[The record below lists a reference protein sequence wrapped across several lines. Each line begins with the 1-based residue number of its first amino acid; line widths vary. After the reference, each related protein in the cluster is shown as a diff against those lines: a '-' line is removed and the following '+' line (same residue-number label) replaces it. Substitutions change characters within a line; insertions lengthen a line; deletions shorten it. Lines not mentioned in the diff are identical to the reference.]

1 MLDTLELKIS
11 MDEFKKYLRINED
24 RRFGYSMKEDQKKHV
39 TEELQLGIGDE
50 ITVYKANQ
58 IIPQLCS

>member
-1 MLDTLELKIS
+1 
-11 MDEFKKYLRINED
+11 
-24 RRFGYSMKEDQKKHV
+24 MKEDQKKHV